1 MQFDMALFRSPV
13 DKRLKAVHTALAE
26 IRAQY
31 QALSR
36 PLKALNKDKS
46 LNDDQTRQL
55 NELKNFNFYPRLG
68 HIENVFFEPAQ
79 PASYRVQRAAQLG
92 AIQHS
97 RRLPPRVVS
106 VKGNSVRFAEQVG
119 LPIPRTEFPL
129 RLEEIAFDAPCVI
142 KPLYAEGKPCIFAI
156 APQNDGSYKDFF
168 SGRQF
173 EDMASLQAE
182 VRQAMKESGVVRD
195 AWLKEEMIVGSS
207 GSPLD
212 TYDVKMYTF
221 YGEVGLVL
229 QVDRWRGRHYRFFDT
244 NGRMVDTGK
253 YSAVPNITPVFDQ
266 SLIDVARKVS
276 LRIPWAHARVDFLV
290 SDTDWRFGEF
300 TLRPGVPASFNEEWD
315 RRLGDLFVKSQAR
328 VYEDLILGKDFSEYR
343 RLLSEHQKS
352 GGQ

>member
-1 MQFDMALFRSPV
+1 MALFRSPV
-13 DKRLKAVHTALAE
+13 DKHLKAVRAALAE

-31 QALSR
+31 QALSH
-36 PLKALNKDKS
+36 PLKALSKGKS
-46 LNDDQTRQL
+46 LSEDQARQL

-68 HIENVFFEPAQ
+68 HIENMFFEPAQ

-97 RRLPPRVVS
+97 RKLPPRVVS

-119 LPIPRTEFPL
+119 LPIPGTEFPL

-142 KPLYAEGKPCIFAI
+142 KPLYAEGKRCIYAI
-156 APQNDGSYKDFF
+156 APQSDGSFKDFF
-168 SGRQF
+168 SGQQF
-173 EDMASLQAE
+173 ADVASLQDA
-182 VRQAMKESGVVRD
+182 VRQAVKKLGVAKD

-229 QVDRWRGRHYRFFDT
+229 QVDRWRGRQYRFFDT
-244 NGRMVDTGK
+244 NGVMVNTGK
-253 YSAVPNITPVFDQ
+253 YSAEPNIAPMFDQ
-266 SLIDVARKVS
+266 KLIDIARKVS
-276 LRIPWAHARVDFLV
+276 LRIPWAHVRVDFLV

-315 RRLGDLFVKSQAR
+315 RRLGELFIKAQAR
-328 VYEDLILGKDFSEYR
+328 VYEDLILEKDFSEYR
-343 RLLSEHQKS
+343 QLLD
-352 GGQ
+352 GGQKNGGK